1 MDYSESNAKFNPVT
15 LITGVRYNASLIK
28 GFNCVTFLYDPNW
41 EYTDS
46 PTYPIAF
53 FHVRNMKETM
63 ESEVSSKPMLFYNSD
78 RGTSDGTKAGL
89 MNIVSDNIIIKPKTY
104 SMDIVIPANGTSFD
118 GFLYSSETMYGV
130 NKLYN
135 DGVRDWRLQN
145 AQNDFDSFIVKGFTG
160 IADVEGEMFRKTN
173 GTLQIVNAL
182 VKALY
187 GASVSPNTITSL
199 ISQTQDYNKA
209 SLEQMWKGRRF
220 VRLKMWTGWKFK
232 DLVIQSLNIDKNG
245 EDENYYT
252 GTLTCTEVP
261 ILTFR
266 QKQDISVNK
275 SFSASLGTAQ
285 KIAVGAFIKAM
296 EG

>member
-1 MDYSESNAKFNPVT
+1 MDYSETITRFNPVT

-53 FHVRNMKETM
+53 FHVRNMKENM

-104 SMDIVIPANGTSFD
+104 SMEIVIPANGTSFD

-130 NKLYN
+130 NKFYN
-135 DGVRDWRLQN
+135 EGVTDWL
-145 AQNDFDSFIVKGFTG
+145 KGKNKVVSTVGQGLTG

-187 GASVSPNTITSL
+187 GASVNPNTITTL

-232 DLVIQSLNIDKNG
+232 DLVIQSLSIDKNG
-245 EDENYYT
+245 EDGNYYT

-275 SFSASLGTAQ
+275 TFSASLGTAQ

-296 EG
+296 EE

>member
-1 MDYSESNAKFNPVT
+1 MDYSKSINPVT
-15 LITGVRYNASLIK
+15 LFTSIRYNASLIK

-53 FHVRNMKETM
+53 FHVRKMKEIM

-104 SMDIVIPANGTSFD
+104 SMEIIIPANGTSFD
-118 GFLYSSETMYGV
+118 GFLYGSVDQVTRV
-130 NKLYN
+130 
-135 DGVRDWRLQN
+135 
-145 AQNDFDSFIVKGFTG
+145 
-160 IADVEGEMFRKTN
+160 ADIEGEMFHKVN
-173 GTLQIVNAL
+173 GTIQIVSAL

-187 GASVSPNTITSL
+187 GASVNPNTITTL

-245 EDENYYT
+245 EDGNYYT

-285 KIAVGAFIKAM
+285 KLAVGAFIKAM
-296 EG
+296 EE

>member
-1 MDYSESNAKFNPVT
+1 MDYSEPLTKFNPVT

-53 FHVRNMKETM
+53 FHVRNMKENM

-135 DGVRDWRLQN
+135 EGVTDWL
-145 AQNDFDSFIVKGFTG
+145 KGKNKVVSAVGQVFTG

-187 GASVSPNTITSL
+187 GARVSPNTITSL

-245 EDENYYT
+245 EDGSYYT

-275 SFSASLGTAQ
+275 SFSASLGTVQ
-285 KIAVGAFIKAM
+285 KLAVGAFIKAM
-296 EG
+296 EE